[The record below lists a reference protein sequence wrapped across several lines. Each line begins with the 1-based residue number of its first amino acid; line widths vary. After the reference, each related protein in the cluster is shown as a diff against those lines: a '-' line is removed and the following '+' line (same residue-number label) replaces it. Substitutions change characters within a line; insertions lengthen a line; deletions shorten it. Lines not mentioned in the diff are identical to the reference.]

1 MYRPLQPDDEHEE
14 DDDVGE
20 LVLPEVPPGI
30 PSACETG
37 GEHHFTFHHFTSHS
51 LPGPTNSDDGCH
63 ILFY

>member
-20 LVLPEVPPGI
+20 LVLPEVPPSI

-37 GEHHFTFHHFTSHS
+37 GEHHLTFHHFTSHS
-51 LPGPTNSDDGCH
+51 PTNSDDGCH